1 MSLKIVL
8 ATLAAAQA
16 VAADSSHPV
25 YFRKADADAA
35 KGVAAF
41 KNLAFA
47 SGGDG
52 SLVNEQGFW
61 FSHFTVGASKDLEI
75 LIDTGSSDAI
85 MNPGIYEP
93 SSNSQNQNRRFKIAY
108 STTNP
113 DGSGSLA
120 ASGKVYHDVI
130 TQLGANLTVP
140 QQVLGAI
147 DSPSAPPTFPHDG
160 LIGYAG
166 LDGASLGEKPF
177 FLSLCDSGAL
187 SACRFGLAFRT
198 DGTGQLHYGTV
209 ATEEFSGGL
218 TAVPT
223 KGLWALNGGATVSGK
238 TIVGNIDIITD
249 SGTTVIFGPK
259 ADVKKIFKAAGITAN
274 NTGSTIQGHY
284 SCAKPPTVGFN
295 LGGKNFNIDPK
306 ALAFKQDKT
315 SNDCIAS
322 IFGTDDFSN
331 NWLVGQAFFQGRYI
345 DHNVDDNTMGFADL
359 K

>member
-1 MSLKIVL
+1 MSLKNVL
-8 ATLAAAQA
+8 AFLAAAQA
-16 VAADSSHPV
+16 VTADSSHPV
-25 YFRKADADAA
+25 YFRKAGADTA

-41 KNLAFA
+41 KSLALA
-47 SGGDG
+47 STGDG

-61 FSHFTVGASKDLEI
+61 FSHFTIGASKDLEI

-85 MNPGIYEP
+85 MNPGIYQP
-93 SSNSQNQNRRFKIAY
+93 SSTSQDQKRRFRIAY

-120 ASGKVYHDVI
+120 ASGQVYHDVI
-130 TQLGANLTVP
+130 TQLGANLTVS
-140 QQVLGAI
+140 QQALGAI

-166 LDGASLGEKPF
+166 LDRAALREKPF

-209 ATEEFSGGL
+209 ATDEFSGEL

-223 KGLWALNGGATVSGK
+223 TGLWALNGSATVNGK
-238 TIVGNIDIITD
+238 TVVGNIAITTD

-259 ADVKKIFKAAGITAN
+259 EAVKKLFKAAGITAK
-274 NTGSTIQGHY
+274 NTGSTIEGHY
-284 SCAKPPTVGFN
+284 DCAKPPTVGFN

-306 ALAFKQDKT
+306 ALAFKQDEKG
-315 SNDCIAS
+315 NDCTAS
-322 IFGTDDFSN
+322 IFGTADFGS

-345 DHNVDDNTMGFADL
+345 DHNVDDETMGFADL